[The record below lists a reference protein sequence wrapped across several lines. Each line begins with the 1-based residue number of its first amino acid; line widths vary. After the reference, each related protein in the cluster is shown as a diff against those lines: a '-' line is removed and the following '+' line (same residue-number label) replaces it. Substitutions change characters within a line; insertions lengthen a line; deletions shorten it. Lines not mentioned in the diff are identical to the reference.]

1 MGRSLPATTAD
12 DMLQHRTMTTNLLVR
27 PAAPTGPAESGKGT
41 VLERGLDTSNGLDF
55 LRERLALVGKTLFL
69 VSLGFYF
76 FLIGSLVLAGGAPF
90 VPLVTGAVML
100 GHLAASSTMGLVWLL
115 ASRARLS
122 RRSLGTLDASI
133 VVACGFLAIMTWN
146 DEGQILQVLLALI
159 VTVMIRAILVPSGPI
174 RTTVLTALA
183 FAPTIVVCIVRHHPT
198 DLLPGFGA
206 EYQKQ
211 YMTLNTILWSVL
223 GTTLATITSRVT
235 YGLRRQVAEANELG
249 QYVLEEKIGGGGMGE
264 VWRARHRLLI
274 RPAAIKL
281 IRPQVSGDPDLL
293 LRRFEREARA
303 TAALKSPHTV
313 QLYDFGATDDGR
325 LYYVMELLD
334 GLDLDTL
341 VRRYGL
347 APPERVVHILHQVCS
362 SLQDAHANGL
372 VHRDIKPANVV
383 ISRAGTTFDF
393 AKVLDFGL
401 VKLETAGRRDSGAD
415 GQRVSGAAGQS
426 GKGSDQGSL
435 AAGGIA
441 GTPAFI
447 APEVVLG
454 LADTDHRVDLYALG
468 CVAYWLL
475 TGKLVFE
482 GKSVVEVMFHHAH
495 TPAPGPSTR
504 SELPIPAPLEDLIM
518 ECLEKEPARRPA
530 NAEAVS
536 ARLDAVPLESAWT
549 VERAERWWAMHRPL
563 PADARR
569 VAEVLLSQEGRE
581 LRIGPRVRPM
591 G

>member
-1 MGRSLPATTAD
+1 
-12 DMLQHRTMTTNLLVR
+12 MTTNPLRLSPSPTR
-27 PAAPTGPAESGKGT
+27 PAGSGTGS

-55 LRERLALVGKTLFL
+55 VRERLALVGKTLFL
-69 VSLGFYF
+69 VSFGFYL
-76 FLIGSLVLAGGAPF
+76 FLLASMVLVGGAPF
-90 VPLVTGAVML
+90 LAVVTGPVAS
-100 GHLAASSTMGLVWLL
+100 GHLAASWTMGLLWLL

-122 RRSLGTLDASI
+122 ARSLGSLDA
-133 VVACGFLAIMTWN
+133 VGFVLACGFLSIMTIH

-159 VTVMIRAILVPSGPI
+159 VTVMIRAILVPSRPG
-174 RTTVLTALA
+174 RTMVLSTLA
-183 FAPTIVVCIVRHHPT
+183 FLPTVVVCIVRHHPT
-198 DLLPGFGA
+198 ALLPGFTA
-206 EYQKQ
+206 AYQKQ
-211 YMTLNTILWSVL
+211 YMTLNTVLWSVL

-281 IRPQVSGDPDLL
+281 IRPQVSGDPELL

-313 QLYDFGATDDGR
+313 QLYDFGATEDGR

-341 VRRYGL
+341 VRQYGPL
-347 APPERVVHILHQVCS
+347 PAERVVHILRQVCS
-362 SLQDAHANGL
+362 SLQDAHGNGL

-383 ISRAGTTFDF
+383 VSRAGTTFDF

-401 VKLETAGRRDSGAD
+401 VKLDSAGKAEEDAVKLSTEDSA
-415 GQRVSGAAGQS
+415 S
-426 GKGSDQGSL
+426 
-435 AAGGIA
+435 
-441 GTPAFI
+441 GTPAFM

-454 LADTDHRVDLYALG
+454 VADTDHRVDLYALG

-475 TGKLVFE
+475 TGKLIFE
-482 GKSVVEVMFHHAH
+482 GRSAVEVMFHHAH
-495 TPAPGPSTR
+495 TPPPRPSTR
-504 SELPIPAPLEDLIM
+504 SELPIPAPLENLIT
-518 ECLEKEPARRPA
+518 ECLEKDPARRPA
-530 NAEAVS
+530 SAEAVS
-536 ARLDAVPLESAWT
+536 TRLDGVSLESAWT
-549 VERAERWWAMHRPL
+549 VERAERWWATHRPL
-563 PADARR
+563 PPDARR

-581 LRIGPRVRPM
+581 LRIGPRVRPR

>member
-1 MGRSLPATTAD
+1 MTLNPLPVSEPTRPRDSGTTA
-12 DMLQHRTMTTNLLVR
+12 
-27 PAAPTGPAESGKGT
+27 

-55 LRERLALVGKTLFL
+55 VRERLALVAKTLFL
-69 VSLGFYF
+69 VSFAFYLFLLASMVLG
-76 FLIGSLVLAGGAPF
+76 GGAPF
-90 VPLVTGAVML
+90 SAVVKSPVGI
-100 GHLAASSTMGLVWLL
+100 GHLGASWTVGLLWML
-115 ASRARLS
+115 ASRVRLS
-122 RRSLGTLDASI
+122 RGGLGLLDAGII
-133 VVACGFLAIMTWN
+133 VPCCSLSFMTWN
-146 DEGQILQVLLALI
+146 DEGQILQVLLALT
-159 VTVMIRAILVPSGPI
+159 VTVMIRAILVPSRPA
-174 RTTVLTALA
+174 RTVMISVLA
-183 FAPTIVVCIVRHHPT
+183 FLPTVIVCIARHHPT
-198 DLLPGFGA
+198 TLLPGFTP

-211 YMTLNTILWSVL
+211 YMTLNTILWSAL

-281 IRPQVSGDPDLL
+281 IRPEVSGDPELL

-313 QLYDFGATDDGR
+313 QLYDFGTTEDGR

-341 VRRYGL
+341 VRQYGPL
-347 APPERVVHILHQVCS
+347 PPERVVHILRQVCS

-383 ISRAGTTFDF
+383 VSRAGTTFDF
-393 AKVLDFGL
+393 VKVLDLGL
-401 VKLETAGRRDSGAD
+401 VKLEADAQRDSGATA
-415 GQRVSGAAGQS
+415 QRGSGATAQRGSGAAGQS
-426 GKGSDQGSL
+426 TLGGDGGSHT
-435 AAGGIA
+435 AGGIA

-454 LADTDHRVDLYALG
+454 RADTDHRVDLYALG

-482 GKSVVEVMFHHAH
+482 GRNVVELLFHHAH
-495 TPAPGPSTR
+495 TPAPRPSTR
-504 SELPIPAPLEDLIM
+504 SELPLPASLEDLIL
-518 ECLEKEPARRPA
+518 ECLEKDPAQRPA
-530 NAEAVS
+530 SAEALSTRLNDVS
-536 ARLDAVPLESAWT
+536 LESEWT
-549 VERAERWWAMHRPL
+549 VERAERWWEMHRPL

-569 VAEVLLSQEGRE
+569 VADVLLSQEGRE
-581 LRIGPRVRPM
+581 LRIGPRVRPRA
-591 G
+591 